1 MKQSLAANNELSARI
16 AREAAEREL
25 AQQDVPEARQ
35 RLVAGEAE
43 ALRAATEIVELKK
56 MVEERDEKLSS
67 SIAELAALQ
76 TAKDQVEA

>member
-1 MKQSLAANNELSARI
+1 LAANNELSARI